1 MTFGDKLSKLRKE
14 KNLTQE
20 QLAEILGVSRQS
32 VSKWESDTAYP
43 ETEKLIS
50 LANLFE
56 CSTDYLLKDNYEK
69 QIGVSKS
76 VAQRPA
82 NHQRIIGYILL
93 TVSLIAAVLI
103 LLLAK
108 DEESLLL
115 TLIMSVTLLV
125 CSFICLFVNQKAG
138 YWCVWAGF
146 APIILLSPN
155 VIGLNSLLRTNLLLL
170 IFYAVMFFVA
180 KRIFNVD
187 VITSRKK
194 SRLIILGWSL
204 LVVLM
209 IATHAPLLFFEISLS
224 VLINPIFYLQIDLI
238 FYIVIALLLTYTVC
252 YMKNLKK

>member
-69 QIGVSKS
+69 QSEVSKS

-138 YWCVWAGF
+138 YWCVWTGF

-209 IATHAPLLFFEISLS
+209 SATHAPLLFFEISLS